1 DSSISLI
8 QSLQCAD
15 LVVDARTQS
24 PSQVFQQCNQGLGCD
39 AVLILPESQKAFDYA
54 APLARKGGEVCIVSF
69 PVGGFRISSH
79 EVVFRDVRI
88 RGGIPSK
95 YLAGSLAHILQA
107 LFYCVC
113 MKDLWFSED
122 SWFFVDIA

>member
-1 DSSISLI
+1 M
-8 QSLQCAD
+8 
-15 LVVDARTQS
+15 
-24 PSQVFQQCNQGLGCD
+24 
-39 AVLILPESQKAFDYA
+39 LILPESQKAFDYA

-69 PVGGFRISSH
+69 PAGGFRISSH

-95 YLAGSLAHILQA
+95 YLAGFLSKYLAGSLAHILQA

-113 MKDLWFSED
+113 IKDLWFSED